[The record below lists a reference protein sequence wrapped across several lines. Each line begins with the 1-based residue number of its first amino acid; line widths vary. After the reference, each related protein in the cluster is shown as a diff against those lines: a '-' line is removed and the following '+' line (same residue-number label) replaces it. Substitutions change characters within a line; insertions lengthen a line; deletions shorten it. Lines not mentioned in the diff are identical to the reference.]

1 MTLKQRLLD
10 PLLSRAIV
18 NGASDL
24 LLVPGVTPR
33 TFTRG
38 HMRPVAEAAPINASE
53 LDAILDEVFGSSRW
67 AAFSIDA
74 ARGVRSDLTTR
85 LTHEGATFV
94 LTVQADSNFR
104 LFASFRKVTGLPGSA
119 DAHPEA
125 TEALVE
131 SGPLGSGMIS
141 SLETVDLADHLTAKP

>member
-104 LFASFRKVTGLPGSA
+104 LFASFRNVTGLVE
-119 DAHPEA
+119 DAAAAEA
-125 TEALVE
+125 PVDAIAS
-131 SGPLGSGMIS
+131 SGPLGSGKIS
-141 SLETVDLADHLTAKP
+141 SLETVNVHELLTGKA